1 MRNYFPPSRISLFHF
16 CRGHVHSSFQKL
28 AGKERAP
35 TTVYFLLGRL
45 SYMKQD
51 RWYHCSF
58 SGLHGRRK
66 NVWILYQRFLRN
78 RDGLISFEEKRC
90 LISCN
95 ANVAAPFTLTR
106 IYFSVHICPCS
117 NDSPNLLLF
126 LLLLFLKNKSI
137 HTSIFSFY
145 EFYDSD
151 LIGGRFLFLS
161 DLCSKIILL
170 LINHSKV
177 FY

>member
-1 MRNYFPPSRISLFHF
+1 MKLFSEDFLPPRISLFHF

-78 RDGLISFEEKRC
+78 RNELISFEEKRC

-106 IYFSVHICPCS
+106 IYFSVHICS
-117 NDSPNLLLF
+117 NDSPNLLL

-137 HTSIFSFY
+137 HTYLHFLRFRFNWWKISF
-145 EFYDSD
+145 FF
-151 LIGGRFLFLS
+151 RF
-161 DLCSKIILL
+161 
-170 LINHSKV
+170 V
-177 FY
+177 

>member
-1 MRNYFPPSRISLFHF
+1 MRNYFPPLRISLFHF
-16 CRGHVHSSFQKL
+16 RRRHVHSSFQKL

-106 IYFSVHICPCS
+106 IYFSVHICS
-117 NDSPNLLLF
+117 NDSPNLLL